1 MERIFCLVTLPA
13 ASGSDL
19 IGTGSLR
26 AKFYSI
32 MGKQI
37 PIRTTFNLP
46 DGREIALETGKLAAQ
61 ADGAVMLQMG
71 NTMLLCTIVSAL
83 KAKEGQPFF
92 PLSVDY
98 QEKYAAVGRI
108 PGNFFRREARIS
120 DYEILISR
128 LVDRALRPLF
138 PDGYMNDTQV
148 IINLISAD
156 KDIMP
161 DALAGLVCSAAV
173 AVSNIPVEALFSEV
187 RVARIDGQFVINP
200 GRKALEAADMDF
212 IVAATKT
219 DITMVEGEADEC
231 QEADLVAAMKFAH
244 EAIKTQI
251 EAQERLAALVGE
263 SATVKRVLPEVP
275 ENEALKM
282 RIEALASADIYA
294 IARSASD
301 KETRKSRLDEIKSET
316 MAKVLEEF
324 GEETMAEWKLA
335 AERYF
340 DKLKKHVI
348 RDMVLTDSKRL
359 DGRKFDEIR
368 NIWCEVNYLPS
379 AHGSALF
386 TRGETQSLTSLTLG
400 TKQDKALIDIA
411 LDPHD
416 EKFLLHY
423 NFPPYSTG
431 EVKPMRGPGRR
442 EVGHAN
448 LAGRSIRKVFP
459 ADFAYTV
466 RVVSDILES
475 NGSSSMATVCAG
487 SLALM
492 DGGVPLKAPVAGIAM
507 GAIADDKGRIAILS
521 DILGDEDAL
530 GDMDFKVTG
539 TANGICGTQMD
550 IKIDG
555 MPYEMLTKALL
566 QAREGRLHILGEMAK
581 ALSAPRED
589 LKPHAPRVV
598 EFRIERDYIGAVI
611 GPGGKIIQ
619 EMQRQTGTTI
629 SIEEDEKGGIVA
641 IFGPNKEALDSA
653 YARIQQIVFM
663 PEIGSIFEGE
673 VEELAEYG
681 AFIKFKGKTGLLHV
695 SEYDHRRIENIADV
709 LKVGETVKFKILD
722 VDQKTGKMK
731 LSRRAIVPKPDG
743 TMPTDEEND
752 ARANRGGGGD
762 RGGDRRGGGGGR
774 GGDDR
779 RGGGGGDRRGGSGGG
794 GFGGGRGR

>member
-1 MERIFCLVTLPA
+1 
-13 ASGSDL
+13 
-19 IGTGSLR
+19 
-26 AKFYSI
+26 

-37 PIRTTFNLP
+37 PLRTTFNLP

-61 ADGAVMLQMG
+61 ADGSVLLQMG
-71 NTMLLCTIVSAL
+71 DTMLLCTIVSAH

-98 QEKYAAVGRI
+98 QEKFAAVGRI
-108 PGNFFRREARIS
+108 PGNFFRRESRLS

-161 DALAGLVCSAAV
+161 DALAGLACSAAV
-173 AVSNIPVEALFSEV
+173 AVSDIPVEALFSEV
-187 RVARIDGQFVINP
+187 RVARINGEFVINP
-200 GRKALEAADMDF
+200 GRKALEKADMDF

-231 QEADLVAAMKFAH
+231 QEAELIEAMKFAH
-244 EAIKTQI
+244 EAIKVQI
-251 EAQERLAALVGE
+251 EAQERLAEMVGE
-263 SATVKRVLPEVP
+263 KATVKRVLPVVA

-282 RIEALASADIYA
+282 RMESLASPDIYA
-294 IARSASD
+294 LARSGAGKD
-301 KETRKSRLDEIKSET
+301 ARKTRIAEIKDET
-316 MAKVLEEF
+316 MAKLLEEF
-324 GEETMAEWKLA
+324 GEETMSEWKLA
-335 AERYF
+335 AERYY
-340 DKLKKHVI
+340 DKIKKHVI

-359 DGRKFDEIR
+359 DGRDFDEVR
-368 NIWCEVNYLPS
+368 SIWCEVDYLPS

-400 TKQDKALIDIA
+400 TKQDKALIDVA

-416 EKFLLHY
+416 ERFLLHY

-448 LAGRSIRKVFP
+448 LAARSIRKVFP

-492 DGGVPLKAPVAGIAM
+492 DGGVPLRAPVAGIAM
-507 GAIADDKGRIAILS
+507 GAIADEKGRIAILS

-539 TANGICGTQMD
+539 TAKGICGTQMD

-566 QAREGRLHILGEMAK
+566 QARAGRLHILGEMAK
-581 ALSAPRED
+581 ALDKPRED

-641 IFGPNKEALDSA
+641 IFGPNKEALDLA
-653 YARIQQIVFM
+653 YGRIQQIVFM

-681 AFIKFKGKTGLLHV
+681 AFVKFKGKTGLLHV
-695 SEYDHRRIENIADV
+695 SEYDHFRIENIADV
-709 LKVGETVKFKILD
+709 LKVGEMVTFKILD

-731 LSRRAIVPKPDG
+731 LSRRAITAKPDG
-743 TMPTDEEND
+743 TMPTDEENE

-762 RGGDRRGGGGGR
+762 RGGGRGGDDRRGGGGGGGR

-779 RGGGGGDRRGGSGGG
+779 RGGGGGGGRGGDDRRGGGG